1 MQKLAFIALAGA
13 LGSLSRYGLA
23 GLVHRFAGAGF
34 PYGTFVVNIIGSFLF
49 GLVWGFSEGRLGFSP
64 ELRIILLTGF
74 MGAFTTFSTFAFE
87 STSMLRTGQL
97 LPFAANVGGQIIV
110 GFTLLW
116 LGLALGKAI

>member
-1 MQKLAFIALAGA
+1 MQKIALIALAGG
-13 LGSLSRYGLA
+13 LGSLSRYGLT
-23 GLVHRFAGAGF
+23 GLVHKFTGGAF
-34 PYGTFVVNIIGSFLF
+34 PYGTFAVNILGSLLF
-49 GLVWGFSEGRLGFSP
+49 GLVWGFSEERLSFSP
-64 ELRIILLTGF
+64 EMRTIILTGF

-97 LPFAANVGGQIIV
+97 LPFAANVGGQVVV